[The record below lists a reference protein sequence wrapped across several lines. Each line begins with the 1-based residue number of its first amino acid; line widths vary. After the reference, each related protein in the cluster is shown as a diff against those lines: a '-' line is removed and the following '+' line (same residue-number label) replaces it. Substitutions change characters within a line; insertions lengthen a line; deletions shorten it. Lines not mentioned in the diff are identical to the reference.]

1 MTTKKH
7 DEEAAEETKAA
18 AKPKAKKP
26 APEPASGKEAVAE
39 NGAATAEPAA
49 EHPVKKEPKE
59 RTFVDAK
66 TGKAIA
72 HPHQGGSGAEGN
84 QAVRCT
90 RSATGRRFPSA
101 SGPRCCGCWASY
113 AR

>member
-49 EHPVKKEPKE
+49 EHPAKKEPKE

-66 TGKAIA
+66 AARAPRPTRPRAR
-72 HPHQGGSGAEGN
+72 
-84 QAVRCT
+84 RCT
-90 RSATGRRFPSA
+90 LPATGRRFPSA
-101 SGPRCCGCWASY
+101 SGPRCFGCWASY